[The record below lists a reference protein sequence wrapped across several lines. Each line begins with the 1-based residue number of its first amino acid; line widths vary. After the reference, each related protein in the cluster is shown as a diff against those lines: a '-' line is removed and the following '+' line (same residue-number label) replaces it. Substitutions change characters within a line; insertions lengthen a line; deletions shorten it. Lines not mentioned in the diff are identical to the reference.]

1 MRGNLYKL
9 LTVIIMISVM
19 AGCGLKDMT
28 KTKENVPVIP
38 TLNEEA
44 ALMLRTEAIAKFYS
58 VFHDGGEDSA
68 ELNDERIAN
77 DEYYYYF
84 CDDLDSLEKINAAL
98 LPFFSKDIV
107 SELVDWYPIL
117 EINGKISY
125 QPYDVGSMLN
135 WNKAKGTLKK
145 DQADVK
151 VYEFIVPD
159 IDGVTETIEIEFV
172 NINNSGW
179 RINTDPVKIL

>member
-9 LTVIIMISVM
+9 LAVVIMVSFIV
-19 AGCGLKDMT
+19 GCGLKDMT
-28 KTKENVPVIP
+28 NAKENVPMIP

-44 ALMLRTEAIAKFYS
+44 ALKLRTEAIAKFYS
-58 VFHDGGEDSA
+58 VFHDGGGSA

-84 CDDLDSLEKINAAL
+84 CDDLDSLEKIKAAL
-98 LPFFSKDIV
+98 LPFFSTDIV
-107 SELVDWYPIL
+107 SELVDSYPIS
-117 EINGKISY
+117 EINGKLSY
-125 QPYDVGSMLN
+125 QPYDVGSMLK
-135 WNKAKGTLKK
+135 WDEAKGTLKK

-159 IDGVTETIEIEFV
+159 IDGVTEPIEVEFV
-172 NINNSGW
+172 NIENSGW
-179 RINTDPVKIL
+179 RINTDPVNIL